1 MLFADPCVQIK
12 VKTTQTTTTNMP
24 TNPVVTD
31 IKQVTIRFSGDS
43 GDGMQLSGTLFSTL
57 SAIFGNEIATFP
69 DFPAEIRAPQG
80 SLHGVSGFQV
90 RIGAKDVYNSGDKTD
105 VLVAMNPAALKVN
118 APYLKKGS
126 IVLFDTDSFQKKDLD
141 KALFNTQDPFEELNL
156 EHIQPIGVAITSL
169 TKSSLEGSGLENKEM
184 LRCKNMF
191 ALGIVCWLF
200 NRPLEIADKLLEQK
214 FAKRPKIVEANIKA
228 LTDGYNYGNNI
239 HLTASTYRIEPVE
252 ASRGF
257 YTDVNGNTATAY
269 GLIAAA
275 EKAGLQLFLGSYP
288 ITPATDILQELS
300 KRKDFGVKALQM
312 EDEIAGIT
320 SSLGAAFAG
329 SLAATSTSGPGLAL
343 KSEALG
349 LAVMTELPLVVIDV
363 QRSGPSTG
371 MPTKSEQ
378 ADLNQALYGRNGES
392 PLVVMAAASPTDCF
406 ECAFAAAKI
415 ALEHMTPVILLTDGY
430 IANGSS
436 AWKIPDMESYPEIN
450 PPYVQKHFKGDA
462 GDWKPFMRNEDTLV
476 RYWGVPGTP
485 KYMHRI
491 GGLEKDQLTGVI
503 SSNPENHQRMVNIRQ
518 QKIDHIA
525 RFIPEQEVMGDPDA
539 DTLIV
544 GWGGTYG
551 HLLEAMLRL
560 HDKGKKVAYTH
571 FRHIS
576 PLPINSHDLLRRY
589 NRIIVAEQNNG
600 QFAHYL
606 NGKFPDLN
614 VIHKYNKVE
623 GQPFKVSEMVEAFT
637 QMMEE

>member
-1 MLFADPCVQIK
+1 
-12 VKTTQTTTTNMP
+12 MP
-24 TNPVVTD
+24 TNAVVTD

-43 GDGMQLSGTLFSTL
+43 GDGMQLSGTIFSTL

-90 RIGAKDVYNSGDKTD
+90 RIGAKDVFNSGDKTD

-118 APYLKKGS
+118 KPFLKKGS

-141 KALFNTQDPFEELNL
+141 KALFQTQDPFKELSL
-156 EHIQPIGVAITSL
+156 DHVQPIGVAITSM
-169 TKSSLEGSGLENKEM
+169 TKSSLEGSELENKEM

-214 FAKRPKIVEANIKA
+214 FSKRPKIVEANIKV

-239 HLTASTYRIEPVE
+239 HLTASTYRIEPIE
-252 ASRGF
+252 ASKGF

-275 EKAGLQLFLGSYP
+275 EKAGLPLFLGSYP
-288 ITPATDILQELS
+288 ITPATDILQELV

-320 SSLGAAFAG
+320 SSIGAAFAG

-349 LAVMTELPLVVIDV
+349 LAVITELPLVLIDV

-378 ADLNQALYGRNGES
+378 TDLNQALYGRNGES

-406 ECAFAAAKI
+406 ECAFTASKI

-436 AWKIPDMESYPEIN
+436 AWKIPNMEHYPEIK
-450 PPYVQKHFKGDA
+450 PPFVENQFSGDA
-462 GDWKPFMRNEDTLV
+462 SAWSPYLRNKETLV
-476 RYWGVPGTP
+476 RYWGIPGKP
-485 KYMHRI
+485 GYMHRI
-491 GGLEKDQLTGVI
+491 GGLEKDLLTGII
-503 SSNPENHQRMVNIRQ
+503 SSNPENHQQMVHIRQ
-518 QKIDHIA
+518 QKIDNIA
-525 RFIPEQEVMGDPDA
+525 RYIPEQEVLGDRDA

-551 HLLEAMLRL
+551 HLLEAMLRIR
-560 HDKGKKVAYTH
+560 DNGRKVAYAH

-576 PLPINSHDLLRRY
+576 PLPANSHNLLRRY
-589 NRIIVAEQNNG
+589 KKVIVAEQNNG
-600 QFAHYL
+600 QFASYL
-606 NGKFPDLN
+606 SGKFPDLN
-614 VIHKYNKVE
+614 TICKYNKVE
-623 GQPFKVSEMVEAFT
+623 GQPFKVIELVEAFT
-637 QMMEE
+637 HMMENK